1 MLFFINFKAYKE
13 STGSNAVRLI
23 RSIESEIRDNKSIIA
38 VLNPLD
44 SLIETK
50 LTKYIQTAEPLN
62 PGAFTGHIPIGLLK
76 EYRYSGVMLNH
87 SEHKLGI
94 EKVKESVLIASKMGF
109 KTLVCAADLSEIG
122 AVIPLVPD
130 FIAYEPPELIGGN
143 ISVST
148 AKPQIIQEAVSMLR
162 GTKSKLIVGAGIK
175 NRNDVQISKR
185 LGAEGILVA
194 SGVVKSPEPIRVIVE
209 MMEEVV

>member
-1 MLFFINFKAYKE
+1 LLFFINFKAYLE
-13 STGSNAVRLI
+13 STGSSAVRLI
-23 RSIESEIRDNKSIIA
+23 RSIESEISDNKSIIA

-76 EYRYSGVMLNH
+76 EYHYSGVMLNH

-94 EKVKESVLIASKMGF
+94 ETVKSSVLIASEMGF

-122 AVIPLVPD
+122 AVIPLEPD
-130 FIAYEPPELIGGN
+130 YIAYEPPELIGGN

-148 AKPQIIQEAVSMLR
+148 AKPEIIQEAVSMLG

-175 NRNDVQISKR
+175 NRNDVQISKK

-209 MMEEVV
+209 MMKEVV